1 MERIQKKT
9 PVRVAVIGGGA
20 SGCMAAITAAQAGA
34 DVHIFEKNEKPGKK
48 LYATGNGR
56 CNLTNLHMD
65 ASCYN
70 TQAKDGKGDLLIRSV
85 LARYSPADQIR
96 FFADLGVPVYD
107 RDGYVYPRTNQAQTV
122 VRALEKRIAAL
133 GIRVHTGCP
142 VRTIRRA
149 QGGSGPDA
157 PVFYVNCDR
166 PGDIAFDAVILC
178 TGGMAGPQYGTTG
191 DGYRLA
197 ASFSHRIRTPL
208 PALTALACRG
218 QFLKRAAGVRCRA
231 AVTLYC
237 AGKNRGRGERF
248 DHKRSDRDRLA
259 DSRSG
264 KNRIGDDCILKK
276 MLREE
281 GEVQM
286 TEYGISGIPVM
297 QLSGMAARLLE
308 SDRCVFVGMD
318 FLPEFSGDA
327 FRDEIQ
333 RRLGED
339 RSQMLGDLFL
349 GLVHKKI
356 LDLLL
361 AEKGL
366 QAEMKAR
373 NMDDARILQIL
384 QSMRDYTLEVT
395 QVRSFR
401 QAQVT
406 TGGILL
412 EDTDESFQ
420 SRLQPGLYFAGEILD
435 ADGRCGGYN
444 LQWAFASGYI
454 AGLAAAHQGR
464 V

>member
-1 MERIQKKT
+1 MDLKPKMR

-65 ASCYN
+65 DSCYHTRTADKN
-70 TQAKDGKGDLLIRSV
+70 GSSLIHS
-85 LARYSPADQIR
+85 AIERYSPADQIR

-142 VRTIRRA
+142 VRKIRRSQ
-149 QGGSGPDA
+149 QGTKADDA
-157 PVFYVNCDR
+157 VFYVDCNDR
-166 PGDIAFDAVILC
+166 EARAFDTVILC

-208 PALTALACRG
+208 PALTALECKG

-231 AVTLYC
+231 AVTLYT
-237 AGKNRGRGERF
+237 GN
-248 DHKRSDRDRLA
+248 D
-259 DSRSG
+259 
-264 KNRIGDDCILKK
+264 KK
-276 MLREE
+276 QIREGREE

-286 TEYGISGIPVM
+286 TDYGISGIPVM
-297 QLSGMAARLLE
+297 QISGMAARLLE
-308 SDRCVFVGMD
+308 SKQRVFVQID
-318 FLPEFSGDA
+318 FLPEFSDSV
-327 FRDEIQ
+327 FSDEIE
-333 RRLGED
+333 RRMRED

-373 NMDDARILQIL
+373 RIDDAGIRQIL
-384 QSMRDYTLEVT
+384 QSMREYTLEVI
-395 QVRSFR
+395 QVKSFK

-406 TGGILL
+406 SGGILL
-412 EDTDESFQ
+412 EDTDADFQ
-420 SRLQPGLYFAGEILD
+420 SRLQPGLFFAGEVLD
-435 ADGRCGGYN
+435 VDGRCGGYN
-444 LQWAFASGYI
+444 
-454 AGLAAAHQGR
+454 
-464 V
+464 

>member
-1 MERIQKKT
+1 MDLKSKMR

-20 SGCMAAITAAQAGA
+20 SGCMAAITTAQAGA

-65 ASCYN
+65 DSCYHTRTADKN
-70 TQAKDGKGDLLIRSV
+70 GSSLIHS
-85 LARYSPADQIR
+85 AIERYSPSDQIR

-133 GIRVHTGCP
+133 GIRVHTDCT
-142 VRTIRRA
+142 VRKIRRSQQETNA
-149 QGGSGPDA
+149 DDA
-157 PVFYVNCDR
+157 VFYVDCNDR
-166 PGDIAFDAVILC
+166 EARAFDAVILC

-191 DGYRLA
+191 DGYQLA

-208 PALTALACRG
+208 PALTALECKG

-231 AVTLYC
+231 AVTLYT
-237 AGKNRGRGERF
+237 GN
-248 DHKRSDRDRLA
+248 D
-259 DSRSG
+259 
-264 KNRIGDDCILKK
+264 KK
-276 MLREE
+276 QIREGREE

-286 TEYGISGIPVM
+286 TDYGISGIPVM
-297 QLSGMAARLLE
+297 QISGIAASFLE
-308 SDRCVFVGMD
+308 SKQRVFVQID
-318 FLPEFSGDA
+318 FLPEFSDSA
-327 FRDEIQ
+327 FSDEIE
-333 RRLGED
+333 RRMRED

-373 NMDDARILQIL
+373 RIDDAGIRQIL
-384 QSMRDYTLEVT
+384 QSMREYTLEVI
-395 QVRSFR
+395 QVKSFK

-406 TGGILL
+406 SGGILL
-412 EDTDESFQ
+412 EDTDADFQ
-420 SRLQPGLYFAGEILD
+420 SRLQPGLFFAGEVLD
-435 ADGRCGGYN
+435 VDGRCGGYN
-444 LQWAFASGYI
+444 LQWAFATGYI
-454 AGLAAAHQGR
+454 AGLAAAHYRR

>member
-1 MERIQKKT
+1 MDLKPKMR

-65 ASCYN
+65 DSCYHTRTADKN
-70 TQAKDGKGDLLIRSV
+70 GSSLIHS
-85 LARYSPADQIR
+85 AIERYSPADQIR

-142 VRTIRRA
+142 VRKIRRSQ
-149 QGGSGPDA
+149 QGTKADDA
-157 PVFYVNCDR
+157 VFYVDCNDR
-166 PGDIAFDAVILC
+166 EARAFDTVILF

-197 ASFSHRIRTPL
+197 ASFSHKISTPL
-208 PALTALACRG
+208 PALTALECRG

-231 AVTLYC
+231 AVTLYT
-237 AGKNRGRGERF
+237 GN
-248 DHKRSDRDRLA
+248 D
-259 DSRSG
+259 
-264 KNRIGDDCILKK
+264 KK
-276 MLREE
+276 QIREGREE

-286 TEYGISGIPVM
+286 TDYGISGIPVM
-297 QLSGMAARLLE
+297 QISGMAARLLE
-308 SDRCVFVGMD
+308 SKQRVFVQID
-318 FLPEFSGDA
+318 FLPEFSDSA
-327 FRDEIQ
+327 FSDEIE
-333 RRLGED
+333 RRMRED

-373 NMDDARILQIL
+373 RIDDAGIRQIL
-384 QSMRDYTLEVT
+384 QSMREYTLEVI
-395 QVRSFR
+395 QVKSFK

-406 TGGILL
+406 SGGILL
-412 EDTDESFQ
+412 EDTDADFQ
-420 SRLQPGLYFAGEILD
+420 SRLQPGLFFAGEVLD
-435 ADGRCGGYN
+435 VDGRCGGYN
-444 LQWAFASGYI
+444 LQWAFATGYI
-454 AGLAAAHQGR
+454 AGLAAAHYCR

>member
-1 MERIQKKT
+1 MDLKPEMR

-65 ASCYN
+65 DSCYHTRTADKN
-70 TQAKDGKGDLLIRSV
+70 GSSLIHS
-85 LARYSPADQIR
+85 AIERYSPADQIR

-142 VRTIRRA
+142 VRKIRRSQ
-149 QGGSGPDA
+149 QGTKADDA
-157 PVFYVNCDR
+157 VFYVDCNDR
-166 PGDIAFDAVILC
+166 EARAFDTVILC

-191 DGYRLA
+191 DGYRLV

-208 PALTALACRG
+208 PALTALECKG

-231 AVTLYC
+231 AVTLYT
-237 AGKNRGRGERF
+237 GN
-248 DHKRSDRDRLA
+248 D
-259 DSRSG
+259 
-264 KNRIGDDCILKK
+264 KK
-276 MLREE
+276 QIREGREE

-286 TEYGISGIPVM
+286 TDYGISGIPVM
-297 QLSGMAARLLE
+297 QISGMAARLLE
-308 SDRCVFVGMD
+308 SKQRVFVQID
-318 FLPEFSGDA
+318 FLPEFSDSA
-327 FRDEIQ
+327 FSDEIE
-333 RRLGED
+333 RRMRED

-373 NMDDARILQIL
+373 RIDDAGIRQIL
-384 QSMRDYTLEVT
+384 QSMREYTLEVI
-395 QVRSFR
+395 QVKSFK

-406 TGGILL
+406 SGGILL
-412 EDTDESFQ
+412 EDTDADFQ
-420 SRLQPGLYFAGEILD
+420 SRLQPGLFFAGEVLD
-435 ADGRCGGYN
+435 VDGRCGGYN
-444 LQWAFASGYI
+444 LQWAFATGYI
-454 AGLAAAHQGR
+454 AGLAAAHYCR

>member
-1 MERIQKKT
+1 MDLKPKMR

-65 ASCYN
+65 DSCYHTRTADKN
-70 TQAKDGKGDLLIRSV
+70 GSSLIHS
-85 LARYSPADQIR
+85 AIERYSPADQIR

-133 GIRVHTGCP
+133 GIRVHTDCP
-142 VRTIRRA
+142 VRKIRRSQ
-149 QGGSGPDA
+149 QGTKADDA
-157 PVFYVNCDR
+157 VFYVDCNDR
-166 PGDIAFDAVILC
+166 EARAFDTVILC

-197 ASFSHRIRTPL
+197 ASFSHKISTPL
-208 PALTALACRG
+208 PALTALECKG

-231 AVTLYC
+231 AVTLYT
-237 AGKNRGRGERF
+237 GN
-248 DHKRSDRDRLA
+248 D
-259 DSRSG
+259 
-264 KNRIGDDCILKK
+264 KK
-276 MLREE
+276 QIREGREE

-286 TEYGISGIPVM
+286 TDYGISGIPVM
-297 QLSGMAARLLE
+297 QISGMAARLLE
-308 SDRCVFVGMD
+308 SKQRVFVQID
-318 FLPEFSGDA
+318 FLPEFSDSA
-327 FRDEIQ
+327 FSDEIE
-333 RRLGED
+333 RRMRED

-373 NMDDARILQIL
+373 RIDDAGIRQIL
-384 QSMRDYTLEVT
+384 QSMREYTLEVI
-395 QVRSFR
+395 QVKSFK

-406 TGGILL
+406 SGGILL
-412 EDTDESFQ
+412 EDTDADFQ
-420 SRLQPGLYFAGEILD
+420 SRLQPGLFFAGEVLD
-435 ADGRCGGYN
+435 VDGRCGGYN
-444 LQWAFASGYI
+444 LQWAFATGYI
-454 AGLAAAHQGR
+454 AGLAAAHYCR

>member
-1 MERIQKKT
+1 MDLKPEMR

-65 ASCYN
+65 DSCYHTLTADKN
-70 TQAKDGKGDLLIRSV
+70 GSSLIHS
-85 LARYSPADQIR
+85 AIERYSPADQIR

-133 GIRVHTGCP
+133 GIRVHTDCP
-142 VRTIRRA
+142 VRKIRRSQ
-149 QGGSGPDA
+149 QGTKADDA
-157 PVFYVNCDR
+157 VFYVDCNDR
-166 PGDIAFDAVILC
+166 EARAFDTVILC

-197 ASFSHRIRTPL
+197 ASFSHKISTPL
-208 PALTALACRG
+208 PALTALECKG

-231 AVTLYC
+231 AVTLYT
-237 AGKNRGRGERF
+237 GN
-248 DHKRSDRDRLA
+248 D
-259 DSRSG
+259 
-264 KNRIGDDCILKK
+264 KK
-276 MLREE
+276 QIREGREE

-286 TEYGISGIPVM
+286 TDYGISGIPVM
-297 QLSGMAARLLE
+297 QISGMAARLLE
-308 SDRCVFVGMD
+308 SKQRVFVQID
-318 FLPEFSGDA
+318 FLPEFSDSA
-327 FRDEIQ
+327 FSDEIE
-333 RRLGED
+333 RRMRED

-373 NMDDARILQIL
+373 RIDDAGIRQIL
-384 QSMRDYTLEVT
+384 QSMREYTLEVI
-395 QVRSFR
+395 QVKSFK

-406 TGGILL
+406 SGGILL
-412 EDTDESFQ
+412 EDTDADFQ
-420 SRLQPGLYFAGEILD
+420 SRLQPGLFFAGEVLD
-435 ADGRCGGYN
+435 VDGRCGGYN
-444 LQWAFASGYI
+444 LQWAFATGYI
-454 AGLAAAHQGR
+454 AGLAAAHYCR

>member
-1 MERIQKKT
+1 MDLKPEMR

-65 ASCYN
+65 DSCYHTRTADKN
-70 TQAKDGKGDLLIRSV
+70 GSSLIHS
-85 LARYSPADQIR
+85 AIERYSPADQIR

-122 VRALEKRIAAL
+122 VRALEKRIKAL

-142 VRTIRRA
+142 VRKIRRLQ
-149 QGGSGPDA
+149 QGRNSDTA
-157 PVFYVNCDR
+157 VFYVDCNDR
-166 PGDIAFDAVILC
+166 EARAFDTVILC

-197 ASFSHRIRTPL
+197 ASFSHKISTPL
-208 PALTALACRG
+208 PALTALECKG

-231 AVTLYC
+231 AVTLYT
-237 AGKNRGRGERF
+237 GN
-248 DHKRSDRDRLA
+248 D
-259 DSRSG
+259 
-264 KNRIGDDCILKK
+264 KK
-276 MLREE
+276 QIREGREE

-286 TEYGISGIPVM
+286 TDYGISGIPVM
-297 QLSGMAARLLE
+297 QISGMAARLLE
-308 SDRCVFVGMD
+308 SKQRVFVQID
-318 FLPEFSGDA
+318 FLPEFSDSA
-327 FRDEIQ
+327 FSDEIE
-333 RRLGED
+333 RRMRED

-373 NMDDARILQIL
+373 RIDDAGIRQIL
-384 QSMRDYTLEVT
+384 QSMREYTLEVI
-395 QVRSFR
+395 QVKSFK

-406 TGGILL
+406 SGGILL
-412 EDTDESFQ
+412 EDTDADFQ
-420 SRLQPGLYFAGEILD
+420 SRLQPGLFFAGEVLD
-435 ADGRCGGYN
+435 VDGRCGGYN
-444 LQWAFASGYI
+444 LQWAFATGYI
-454 AGLAAAHQGR
+454 AGLAAAHYCR

>member
-1 MERIQKKT
+1 MDLKPKMR

-65 ASCYN
+65 DSCYHTRTADKN
-70 TQAKDGKGDLLIRSV
+70 GSSLIHS
-85 LARYSPADQIR
+85 AIERYSPADQIR

-142 VRTIRRA
+142 VRKIRRSQ
-149 QGGSGPDA
+149 QGTKADDA
-157 PVFYVNCDR
+157 VFYVDCNDR
-166 PGDIAFDAVILC
+166 EARAFNTVILC

-197 ASFSHRIRTPL
+197 ASFSHKISTPL
-208 PALTALACRG
+208 PALTALECKG

-231 AVTLYC
+231 AVTLYT
-237 AGKNRGRGERF
+237 GN
-248 DHKRSDRDRLA
+248 D
-259 DSRSG
+259 
-264 KNRIGDDCILKK
+264 KK
-276 MLREE
+276 QIREGREE

-286 TEYGISGIPVM
+286 TDYGISGIPVM
-297 QLSGMAARLLE
+297 QISGMAARLLE
-308 SDRCVFVGMD
+308 SKQRVFVQID
-318 FLPEFSGDA
+318 FLPEFSDSA
-327 FRDEIQ
+327 FSDEIE
-333 RRLGED
+333 RRMRED

-373 NMDDARILQIL
+373 RIDDAGIRQIL
-384 QSMRDYTLEVT
+384 QSMREYTLEVI
-395 QVRSFR
+395 QVKSFK

-406 TGGILL
+406 SGGILL
-412 EDTDESFQ
+412 EDTDADFQ
-420 SRLQPGLYFAGEILD
+420 SRLQPGLFFAGEVLD
-435 ADGRCGGYN
+435 VDGRCGGYN
-444 LQWAFASGYI
+444 LQWAFATGYI
-454 AGLAAAHQGR
+454 AGLAAAHYCR

>member
-1 MERIQKKT
+1 MDFKPKMR

-65 ASCYN
+65 DSCYHTRTADKN
-70 TQAKDGKGDLLIRSV
+70 GSSLIHS
-85 LARYSPADQIR
+85 AIERYSPADQIR

-142 VRTIRRA
+142 VRKIRRSQ
-149 QGGSGPDA
+149 QGTKADDA
-157 PVFYVNCDR
+157 VFYVDCNDR
-166 PGDIAFDAVILC
+166 EARAFDTVILC

-197 ASFSHRIRTPL
+197 ASFSHKISTPL
-208 PALTALACRG
+208 PALTALECRG

-231 AVTLYC
+231 AVTLYT
-237 AGKNRGRGERF
+237 GN
-248 DHKRSDRDRLA
+248 D
-259 DSRSG
+259 
-264 KNRIGDDCILKK
+264 KK
-276 MLREE
+276 QIREGREE

-286 TEYGISGIPVM
+286 TDYGISGIPVM
-297 QLSGMAARLLE
+297 QISGMAARLLE
-308 SDRCVFVGMD
+308 SKQRVFVQID
-318 FLPEFSGDA
+318 FLPEFSDSA
-327 FRDEIQ
+327 FSDEIE
-333 RRLGED
+333 RRMRED

-373 NMDDARILQIL
+373 RIDDAGIRQIL
-384 QSMRDYTLEVT
+384 QSMREYTLEVI
-395 QVRSFR
+395 QVKSFK

-406 TGGILL
+406 SGGIPL
-412 EDTDESFQ
+412 EETDADFQ
-420 SRLQPGLYFAGEILD
+420 SRLQPGLFFAGEVLD
-435 ADGRCGGYN
+435 VDGRCGGYN
-444 LQWAFASGYI
+444 LQWAFATGYI
-454 AGLAAAHQGR
+454 AGLAAAHYCR

>member
-1 MERIQKKT
+1 MDLKPEMR

-65 ASCYN
+65 DSCYHTRTADKN
-70 TQAKDGKGDLLIRSV
+70 GSSLIHS
-85 LARYSPADQIR
+85 AIERYSPADQIR

-142 VRTIRRA
+142 VRKIRRSQ
-149 QGGSGPDA
+149 QGTKADDA
-157 PVFYVNCDR
+157 VFYVDCNDR
-166 PGDIAFDAVILC
+166 EARAFDTVILC

-208 PALTALACRG
+208 PALTALECRG

-231 AVTLYC
+231 AVTLYT
-237 AGKNRGRGERF
+237 GN
-248 DHKRSDRDRLA
+248 D
-259 DSRSG
+259 
-264 KNRIGDDCILKK
+264 KK
-276 MLREE
+276 QIREGREE

-286 TEYGISGIPVM
+286 TDYGISGIPVM
-297 QLSGMAARLLE
+297 QISGMAARLLE
-308 SDRCVFVGMD
+308 SKQRVFVQID
-318 FLPEFSGDA
+318 FLPEFSDSA
-327 FRDEIQ
+327 FSDEIE
-333 RRLGED
+333 RRMRED

-373 NMDDARILQIL
+373 RIDDAGIRQIL
-384 QSMRDYTLEVT
+384 QSMREYTLEVI
-395 QVRSFR
+395 QVKSFK

-406 TGGILL
+406 SGGILL
-412 EDTDESFQ
+412 EDTDADFQ
-420 SRLQPGLYFAGEILD
+420 SRLQPGLFFAGEVLD
-435 ADGRCGGYN
+435 VDGRCGGYN
-444 LQWAFASGYI
+444 LQWAFATGYI
-454 AGLAAAHQGR
+454 AGLAAAHYCR

>member
-1 MERIQKKT
+1 MDLKPEMR

-65 ASCYN
+65 DSCYHTRTADKN
-70 TQAKDGKGDLLIRSV
+70 GSSLIHS
-85 LARYSPADQIR
+85 AIERYSPADQIR

-133 GIRVHTGCP
+133 GIRVHTDCP
-142 VRTIRRA
+142 VRKIRRSQ
-149 QGGSGPDA
+149 QGTKADDA
-157 PVFYVNCDR
+157 VFYVDCNDR
-166 PGDIAFDAVILC
+166 EARAFDTVILC

-197 ASFSHRIRTPL
+197 ASFSHKISTPL
-208 PALTALACRG
+208 PALTALECRG

-231 AVTLYC
+231 AVTLYT
-237 AGKNRGRGERF
+237 GN
-248 DHKRSDRDRLA
+248 D
-259 DSRSG
+259 
-264 KNRIGDDCILKK
+264 KK
-276 MLREE
+276 QIREGREE

-286 TEYGISGIPVM
+286 TDYGISGIPVM
-297 QLSGMAARLLE
+297 QISGMAARLLE
-308 SDRCVFVGMD
+308 SKQRVFVQID
-318 FLPEFSGDA
+318 FLPEFSDSA
-327 FRDEIQ
+327 FNDEIE
-333 RRLGED
+333 RRMRED

-373 NMDDARILQIL
+373 RIDDAGIRQIL
-384 QSMRDYTLEVT
+384 QSMREYTLEVI
-395 QVRSFR
+395 QVKSFK

-406 TGGILL
+406 SGGILL
-412 EDTDESFQ
+412 EDTDADFQ
-420 SRLQPGLYFAGEILD
+420 SRLQPGLFFAGEVLD
-435 ADGRCGGYN
+435 VDGRCGGYN
-444 LQWAFASGYI
+444 LQWAFATGYI
-454 AGLAAAHQGR
+454 AGLAAAHYCR

>member
-1 MERIQKKT
+1 MDLKPKMR

-65 ASCYN
+65 DSCYHTRTADKN
-70 TQAKDGKGDLLIRSV
+70 GSSLIHS
-85 LARYSPADQIR
+85 AIERYSPADQIR
-96 FFADLGVPVYD
+96 FFAVLGVPVYD

-133 GIRVHTGCP
+133 GIRVHTDCP
-142 VRTIRRA
+142 VRKIRRSQ
-149 QGGSGPDA
+149 QGTKADDA
-157 PVFYVNCDR
+157 VFYVDCNDR
-166 PGDIAFDAVILC
+166 EARAFDTVILC

-197 ASFSHRIRTPL
+197 ASFSHKISTPL
-208 PALTALACRG
+208 PALTALECKG

-231 AVTLYC
+231 AVTLYT
-237 AGKNRGRGERF
+237 GN
-248 DHKRSDRDRLA
+248 D
-259 DSRSG
+259 
-264 KNRIGDDCILKK
+264 KK
-276 MLREE
+276 QIREGREE

-286 TEYGISGIPVM
+286 TDYGISGIPVM
-297 QLSGMAARLLE
+297 QISGMAARLLE
-308 SDRCVFVGMD
+308 SKQRVFVQID
-318 FLPEFSGDA
+318 FLPEFSDSA
-327 FRDEIQ
+327 FSDEIE
-333 RRLGED
+333 RRMRED

-373 NMDDARILQIL
+373 RIDDAGIRQIL
-384 QSMRDYTLEVT
+384 QSMREYTLEVI
-395 QVRSFR
+395 QVKSFK

-406 TGGILL
+406 SGGILL
-412 EDTDESFQ
+412 EDTDADFQ
-420 SRLQPGLYFAGEILD
+420 SRLQPGLFFAGEVLD
-435 ADGRCGGYN
+435 VDGRCGGYN
-444 LQWAFASGYI
+444 LQWAFATGYI
-454 AGLAAAHQGR
+454 AGLAAAHYCR

>member
-1 MERIQKKT
+1 MDLKPKMR

-56 CNLTNLHMD
+56 CNLTNLYMD
-65 ASCYN
+65 DSCYHTRTADKN
-70 TQAKDGKGDLLIRSV
+70 GSSLIHS
-85 LARYSPADQIR
+85 AIERYSPADQIR

-122 VRALEKRIAAL
+122 VRALEKRIAAQ

-142 VRTIRRA
+142 VRKIRRSQ
-149 QGGSGPDA
+149 QGTKADDA
-157 PVFYVNCDR
+157 VFYVDCNDR
-166 PGDIAFDAVILC
+166 EARAFDTVILC
-178 TGGMAGPQYGTTG
+178 TGGMASPQYGTTG

-197 ASFSHRIRTPL
+197 ASFSHKISTPL
-208 PALTALACRG
+208 PALTALECKG

-231 AVTLYC
+231 AVTLYT
-237 AGKNRGRGERF
+237 GN
-248 DHKRSDRDRLA
+248 D
-259 DSRSG
+259 
-264 KNRIGDDCILKK
+264 KK
-276 MLREE
+276 QIREGREE

-286 TEYGISGIPVM
+286 TDYGISGIPVM
-297 QLSGMAARLLE
+297 QISGMAARLLE
-308 SDRCVFVGMD
+308 SKQRVFVQID
-318 FLPEFSGDA
+318 FLPEFSDSA
-327 FRDEIQ
+327 FSDEIE
-333 RRLGED
+333 RRMRED

-373 NMDDARILQIL
+373 RIDDAGIRQIL
-384 QSMRDYTLEVT
+384 QSMREYTLEVI
-395 QVRSFR
+395 QVKSFK

-406 TGGILL
+406 SGGILL
-412 EDTDESFQ
+412 EDTDADFQ
-420 SRLQPGLYFAGEILD
+420 SRLQPGLFFAGEVLD
-435 ADGRCGGYN
+435 VDGRCGGYN
-444 LQWAFASGYI
+444 LQWAFATGYI
-454 AGLAAAHQGR
+454 AGLAAAHYCR

>member
-1 MERIQKKT
+1 MDLKPEMR

-65 ASCYN
+65 DSCYHTRTADKN
-70 TQAKDGKGDLLIRSV
+70 GSSLIHS
-85 LARYSPADQIR
+85 AIERYSPADQIR

-142 VRTIRRA
+142 VRKIRRSQ
-149 QGGSGPDA
+149 QGTKADDA
-157 PVFYVNCDR
+157 VFYVDCNDR
-166 PGDIAFDAVILC
+166 EARAFDTVILC

-208 PALTALACRG
+208 PALTALECKG

-231 AVTLYC
+231 AVTLYT
-237 AGKNRGRGERF
+237 GN
-248 DHKRSDRDRLA
+248 D
-259 DSRSG
+259 
-264 KNRIGDDCILKK
+264 KK
-276 MLREE
+276 QIREGREE

-286 TEYGISGIPVM
+286 TDYGISGIPVM
-297 QLSGMAARLLE
+297 QISGMAARLLE
-308 SDRCVFVGMD
+308 SKQRVFVQID
-318 FLPEFSGDA
+318 FLPEFSDSA
-327 FRDEIQ
+327 FSDEIE
-333 RRLGED
+333 RRMRED

-373 NMDDARILQIL
+373 RIDDAGIRQIL
-384 QSMRDYTLEVT
+384 QSMREYTLEVI
-395 QVRSFR
+395 QVKSFK

-406 TGGILL
+406 SGGIPL
-412 EDTDESFQ
+412 EETDADFQ
-420 SRLQPGLYFAGEILD
+420 SRLQPGLFFAGEVLD
-435 ADGRCGGYN
+435 VDGRCGGYN
-444 LQWAFASGYI
+444 LQWAFATGYI
-454 AGLAAAHQGR
+454 AGLAAAHYCR

>member
-1 MERIQKKT
+1 MDLKSKMR

-65 ASCYN
+65 DSCYHTRTADKN
-70 TQAKDGKGDLLIRSV
+70 GSSLIHS
-85 LARYSPADQIR
+85 AIERYSPADQIR

-142 VRTIRRA
+142 VRKIRRSQ
-149 QGGSGPDA
+149 QGTKADDA
-157 PVFYVNCDR
+157 VFYVDCNDR
-166 PGDIAFDAVILC
+166 EARAFDTVILC

-197 ASFSHRIRTPL
+197 ASFSHKISTPL
-208 PALTALACRG
+208 PALTALECKG

-231 AVTLYC
+231 AVTLYT
-237 AGKNRGRGERF
+237 GN
-248 DHKRSDRDRLA
+248 D
-259 DSRSG
+259 
-264 KNRIGDDCILKK
+264 KK
-276 MLREE
+276 QIREGREE

-286 TEYGISGIPVM
+286 TDYGISGIPVM
-297 QLSGMAARLLE
+297 QISGTAARLLE
-308 SDRCVFVGMD
+308 SKQRVFVQID
-318 FLPEFSGDA
+318 FLPEFTDSA
-327 FRDEIQ
+327 FSDEIE
-333 RRLGED
+333 RRMRED

-373 NMDDARILQIL
+373 RIDDAGIRQIL
-384 QSMRDYTLEVT
+384 QSMREYTLEVI
-395 QVRSFR
+395 QVKSFK

-406 TGGILL
+406 SGGILL
-412 EDTDESFQ
+412 EDTDADFQ
-420 SRLQPGLYFAGEILD
+420 SRLQPGLFFAGEVLD
-435 ADGRCGGYN
+435 VDGRCGGYN
-444 LQWAFASGYI
+444 LQWAFATGYI
-454 AGLAAAHQGR
+454 AGLAAAHYCR

>member
-1 MERIQKKT
+1 MDLKPKMR

-65 ASCYN
+65 DSCYHTRTADKN
-70 TQAKDGKGDLLIRSV
+70 GSSLIHS
-85 LARYSPADQIR
+85 AIERYSPADQIR

-142 VRTIRRA
+142 VRKIRRSQ
-149 QGGSGPDA
+149 QGTKADDA
-157 PVFYVNCDR
+157 VFYVDCNDR
-166 PGDIAFDAVILC
+166 EARAFDTVILC

-208 PALTALACRG
+208 PALTALECKG

-231 AVTLYC
+231 AVTLYT
-237 AGKNRGRGERF
+237 GN
-248 DHKRSDRDRLA
+248 D
-259 DSRSG
+259 
-264 KNRIGDDCILKK
+264 KK
-276 MLREE
+276 QIREGREE

-286 TEYGISGIPVM
+286 TDYGISGIPVM
-297 QLSGMAARLLE
+297 QISGMAARLLE
-308 SDRCVFVGMD
+308 SKQRVFVQID
-318 FLPEFSGDA
+318 FLPEFSDSA
-327 FRDEIQ
+327 FSDEIE
-333 RRLGED
+333 RRMRED

-373 NMDDARILQIL
+373 RIDDAGIRQIL
-384 QSMRDYTLEVT
+384 QSMREYTLEVI
-395 QVRSFR
+395 QVKSFK

-406 TGGILL
+406 SGGILL
-412 EDTDESFQ
+412 EDTDADFQ
-420 SRLQPGLYFAGEILD
+420 SRLQPGLFFAGEVLD
-435 ADGRCGGYN
+435 VDGRCGGYN
-444 LQWAFASGYI
+444 LQWAFATGYI
-454 AGLAAAHQGR
+454 AGLAAAHYCR

>member
-1 MERIQKKT
+1 MDLKPKMR

-65 ASCYN
+65 DSCYHTRTADKN
-70 TQAKDGKGDLLIRSV
+70 GSSLIHS
-85 LARYSPADQIR
+85 AIERYSPADQIR

-142 VRTIRRA
+142 VRKIRRSQ
-149 QGGSGPDA
+149 QGTKADDA
-157 PVFYVNCDR
+157 VFYVDCNDR
-166 PGDIAFDAVILC
+166 EARAFDTVILC

-197 ASFSHRIRTPL
+197 ASFSHKISTPL
-208 PALTALACRG
+208 PALTALECKG

-231 AVTLYC
+231 AVTLYT
-237 AGKNRGRGERF
+237 GN
-248 DHKRSDRDRLA
+248 D
-259 DSRSG
+259 
-264 KNRIGDDCILKK
+264 KK
-276 MLREE
+276 QIREGREE

-286 TEYGISGIPVM
+286 TDYGISGIPVM
-297 QLSGMAARLLE
+297 QISGMAARLLE
-308 SDRCVFVGMD
+308 SKQRVFVQID
-318 FLPEFSGDA
+318 FLPEFSDSA
-327 FRDEIQ
+327 FSDEIE
-333 RRLGED
+333 RRMRED

-373 NMDDARILQIL
+373 RIDDAGIRQIL
-384 QSMRDYTLEVT
+384 QSMREYTLEVI
-395 QVRSFR
+395 QVKSFK

-406 TGGILL
+406 SGGIPL
-412 EDTDESFQ
+412 EETDADFQ
-420 SRLQPGLYFAGEILD
+420 SRLQLGLFFAGEVLD
-435 ADGRCGGYN
+435 VDGRCGGYN
-444 LQWAFASGYI
+444 LQWAFATGYI
-454 AGLAAAHQGR
+454 AGLAAAHYCR

>member
-1 MERIQKKT
+1 MDLKPEMR

-65 ASCYN
+65 DSCYHTRTADKN
-70 TQAKDGKGDLLIRSV
+70 GSSLIHS
-85 LARYSPADQIR
+85 AIERYSPADQIR

-142 VRTIRRA
+142 VRKIRRSQ
-149 QGGSGPDA
+149 QGTKADDA
-157 PVFYVNCDR
+157 VFYVDCNDR
-166 PGDIAFDAVILC
+166 EARAFDTVILC

-208 PALTALACRG
+208 PALTALECKG

-231 AVTLYC
+231 AVTLYT
-237 AGKNRGRGERF
+237 GN
-248 DHKRSDRDRLA
+248 D
-259 DSRSG
+259 
-264 KNRIGDDCILKK
+264 KK
-276 MLREE
+276 QIREGREE

-286 TEYGISGIPVM
+286 TDYGISGIPVM
-297 QLSGMAARLLE
+297 QISGMAARLLE
-308 SDRCVFVGMD
+308 SKQRVFVQID
-318 FLPEFSGDA
+318 FLPEFSDSA
-327 FRDEIQ
+327 FSDEIE
-333 RRLGED
+333 RRMRED

-373 NMDDARILQIL
+373 RIDDAGIRQIL
-384 QSMRDYTLEVT
+384 QSMREYTLEVI
-395 QVRSFR
+395 QVKSFK

-406 TGGILL
+406 SGGILL
-412 EDTDESFQ
+412 EDTDADFQ
-420 SRLQPGLYFAGEILD
+420 SRLQPGLFFAGEVLD
-435 ADGRCGGYN
+435 VDGRCGGYN
-444 LQWAFASGYI
+444 LQWAFATGYI
-454 AGLAAAHQGR
+454 AGLAAAHYCR

>member
-1 MERIQKKT
+1 MDLKPKMR

-65 ASCYN
+65 DSCYHTRTADKN
-70 TQAKDGKGDLLIRSV
+70 GSSLIHS
-85 LARYSPADQIR
+85 AIERYSPADQIR

-142 VRTIRRA
+142 VRNIRRSQ
-149 QGGSGPDA
+149 QGTKADDA
-157 PVFYVNCDR
+157 AFYVDCNDR
-166 PGDIAFDAVILC
+166 EARAFDPVILC

-191 DGYRLA
+191 DSYRLA
-197 ASFSHRIRTPL
+197 ASFSHKISTPL
-208 PALTALACRG
+208 PALTALECKG

-231 AVTLYC
+231 AVTLYT
-237 AGKNRGRGERF
+237 GN
-248 DHKRSDRDRLA
+248 D
-259 DSRSG
+259 
-264 KNRIGDDCILKK
+264 KK
-276 MLREE
+276 QIREGREE

-286 TEYGISGIPVM
+286 TDYGISGIPVM
-297 QLSGMAARLLE
+297 QISGMAARLLE
-308 SDRCVFVGMD
+308 SKQRVFVQID
-318 FLPEFSGDA
+318 FLPEFSDSA
-327 FRDEIQ
+327 FSDEIE
-333 RRLGED
+333 RRMRED

-373 NMDDARILQIL
+373 RIDDAGIRQIL
-384 QSMRDYTLEVT
+384 QSMREYTLEVI
-395 QVRSFR
+395 QVKSFK

-406 TGGILL
+406 SGGILL
-412 EDTDESFQ
+412 EDTDADFQ
-420 SRLQPGLYFAGEILD
+420 SRLQPGLFFAGEVLD
-435 ADGRCGGYN
+435 VDGRCGGYN
-444 LQWAFASGYI
+444 LQWAFATGYI
-454 AGLAAAHQGR
+454 AGLAAAHYCR

>member
-1 MERIQKKT
+1 MDLKPEMR

-65 ASCYN
+65 DSCYHTRTADKN
-70 TQAKDGKGDLLIRSV
+70 GSSLIHS
-85 LARYSPADQIR
+85 AIERYSPADQIR

-142 VRTIRRA
+142 VRKIRRSQ
-149 QGGSGPDA
+149 QGTKADDA
-157 PVFYVNCDR
+157 VFYVDCNDR
-166 PGDIAFDAVILC
+166 EARAFGTVILC

-197 ASFSHRIRTPL
+197 ASFSHKISTPL
-208 PALTALACRG
+208 PALTALECRG

-231 AVTLYC
+231 AVTLYT
-237 AGKNRGRGERF
+237 GN
-248 DHKRSDRDRLA
+248 D
-259 DSRSG
+259 
-264 KNRIGDDCILKK
+264 KK
-276 MLREE
+276 QIREGREE

-286 TEYGISGIPVM
+286 TDYGISGIPVM
-297 QLSGMAARLLE
+297 QISGMAARLLE
-308 SDRCVFVGMD
+308 SKQRVFVQID
-318 FLPEFSGDA
+318 FLPEFSDSA
-327 FRDEIQ
+327 FSDLIE
-333 RRLGED
+333 RRMRED

-373 NMDDARILQIL
+373 RIDDAGIRQIL
-384 QSMRDYTLEVT
+384 QSMREYTLEVI
-395 QVRSFR
+395 QVKSFK

-406 TGGILL
+406 SGGILL
-412 EDTDESFQ
+412 EDTDADFQ
-420 SRLQPGLYFAGEILD
+420 SRLQPGLFFAGEVLD
-435 ADGRCGGYN
+435 VDGRCGGYN
-444 LQWAFASGYI
+444 LQWAFATGYI
-454 AGLAAAHQGR
+454 AGLAAAHYCR

>member
-1 MERIQKKT
+1 MDLKPKMR

-65 ASCYN
+65 DSCYHTRTADKN
-70 TQAKDGKGDLLIRSV
+70 GSSLIHS
-85 LARYSPADQIR
+85 AIERYSPADQIR

-142 VRTIRRA
+142 VRKIRRSQ
-149 QGGSGPDA
+149 QGTKADDA
-157 PVFYVNCDR
+157 VFYVDCNDR
-166 PGDIAFDAVILC
+166 EARAFDTVILC

-208 PALTALACRG
+208 PALTALECKG

-231 AVTLYC
+231 AVTLYT
-237 AGKNRGRGERF
+237 GN
-248 DHKRSDRDRLA
+248 D
-259 DSRSG
+259 
-264 KNRIGDDCILKK
+264 KK
-276 MLREE
+276 QIREGREE

-286 TEYGISGIPVM
+286 TDYGISGIPVM
-297 QLSGMAARLLE
+297 QISGMAARLLE
-308 SDRCVFVGMD
+308 SKQRVFVQID
-318 FLPEFSGDA
+318 FLPEFSDSA
-327 FRDEIQ
+327 FSDEIE
-333 RRLGED
+333 RRMRED

-373 NMDDARILQIL
+373 RIDDAGIRQIL
-384 QSMRDYTLEVT
+384 QSMREYTLEVI
-395 QVRSFR
+395 QVKSFK

-406 TGGILL
+406 SGGIPL
-412 EDTDESFQ
+412 EETDADFQ
-420 SRLQPGLYFAGEILD
+420 SRLQLGLFFAGEVLD
-435 ADGRCGGYN
+435 VDGRCGGYN
-444 LQWAFASGYI
+444 LQWAFATGYI
-454 AGLAAAHQGR
+454 AGLAAAHYCR

>member
-1 MERIQKKT
+1 MDLKPKMR

-65 ASCYN
+65 DSCYHTRTADKN
-70 TQAKDGKGDLLIRSV
+70 GSSLIHS
-85 LARYSPADQIR
+85 AIERYSPADQIR

-142 VRTIRRA
+142 VRKIRRSQ
-149 QGGSGPDA
+149 QGTKADDA
-157 PVFYVNCDR
+157 VFYVDCNDR
-166 PGDIAFDAVILC
+166 EARAFDTVILC

-197 ASFSHRIRTPL
+197 ASFSHKISTPL
-208 PALTALACRG
+208 PALTALECKG

-231 AVTLYC
+231 AVTLYT
-237 AGKNRGRGERF
+237 GN
-248 DHKRSDRDRLA
+248 D
-259 DSRSG
+259 
-264 KNRIGDDCILKK
+264 KK
-276 MLREE
+276 QIREGREE

-286 TEYGISGIPVM
+286 TDYGISGIPVM
-297 QLSGMAARLLE
+297 QISGMAARLLE
-308 SDRCVFVGMD
+308 SKQRVFVQID
-318 FLPEFSGDA
+318 FLPEFSDSA
-327 FRDEIQ
+327 FSDEIE
-333 RRLGED
+333 RRMRED

-373 NMDDARILQIL
+373 RIDDAGIRQIL
-384 QSMRDYTLEVT
+384 QSMREYTLEVI
-395 QVRSFR
+395 QVKSFK

-406 TGGILL
+406 SGGILL
-412 EDTDESFQ
+412 EDTDADFQ
-420 SRLQPGLYFAGEILD
+420 SRLQPGLFFAGEVLD
-435 ADGRCGGYN
+435 VDGRCGGYN
-444 LQWAFASGYI
+444 LQWAFATGYI
-454 AGLAAAHQGR
+454 AGLAAAHYCR

>member
-1 MERIQKKT
+1 MDLKPKMR

-65 ASCYN
+65 DSCYHTRTADKN
-70 TQAKDGKGDLLIRSV
+70 GSSLIHS
-85 LARYSPADQIR
+85 AIERYSPADQIR

-142 VRTIRRA
+142 VRKIRRSQ
-149 QGGSGPDA
+149 QGTKADDA
-157 PVFYVNCDR
+157 VFYVDCNDR
-166 PGDIAFDAVILC
+166 EARAFDTVILC

-197 ASFSHRIRTPL
+197 ASFSHKISTPL
-208 PALTALACRG
+208 PALTALECKG

-231 AVTLYC
+231 AVTLYT
-237 AGKNRGRGERF
+237 GN
-248 DHKRSDRDRLA
+248 D
-259 DSRSG
+259 
-264 KNRIGDDCILKK
+264 KK
-276 MLREE
+276 QIREGREE

-286 TEYGISGIPVM
+286 TDYGISGIPVM
-297 QLSGMAARLLE
+297 QISGMAARLLE
-308 SDRCVFVGMD
+308 SKQRVFVQID
-318 FLPEFSGDA
+318 FLPEFSDSA
-327 FRDEIQ
+327 FNDEIE
-333 RRLGED
+333 RRMRED

-373 NMDDARILQIL
+373 RIDDAGIRQIL
-384 QSMRDYTLEVT
+384 QSMREYTLEVI
-395 QVRSFR
+395 QVKSFK

-406 TGGILL
+406 SGGILL
-412 EDTDESFQ
+412 EDTDADFQ
-420 SRLQPGLYFAGEILD
+420 SRLQPGLFFAGEVLD
-435 ADGRCGGYN
+435 VDGRCGGYN
-444 LQWAFASGYI
+444 LQWAFATGYI
-454 AGLAAAHQGR
+454 AGLAAAHYCR

>member
-1 MERIQKKT
+1 MDLKPKMR

-65 ASCYN
+65 DSCYHTRTADKN
-70 TQAKDGKGDLLIRSV
+70 GSSLIHS
-85 LARYSPADQIR
+85 AIERYSPADQIR

-142 VRTIRRA
+142 VRKIRRSQ
-149 QGGSGPDA
+149 QGTKADDA
-157 PVFYVNCDR
+157 VFYVDCNDR
-166 PGDIAFDAVILC
+166 EARAFDTVILC

-197 ASFSHRIRTPL
+197 ASFSHKISTPL
-208 PALTALACRG
+208 PALTALECRG

-231 AVTLYC
+231 AVTLYT
-237 AGKNRGRGERF
+237 GN
-248 DHKRSDRDRLA
+248 D
-259 DSRSG
+259 
-264 KNRIGDDCILKK
+264 KK
-276 MLREE
+276 QIREGREE

-286 TEYGISGIPVM
+286 TDYGISGIPVM
-297 QLSGMAARLLE
+297 QISGMAARLLE
-308 SDRCVFVGMD
+308 SKQRVFVQID
-318 FLPEFSGDA
+318 FLPEFSDSA
-327 FRDEIQ
+327 FSDEIE
-333 RRLGED
+333 RRMRED

-373 NMDDARILQIL
+373 RIDDAGIRQIL
-384 QSMRDYTLEVT
+384 QSMREYTLEVI
-395 QVRSFR
+395 QVKSFK

-406 TGGILL
+406 SGGILL
-412 EDTDESFQ
+412 EDTDADFQ
-420 SRLQPGLYFAGEILD
+420 SRLQPGLFFAGEVLD
-435 ADGRCGGYN
+435 VDGRCGGYN
-444 LQWAFASGYI
+444 LQWAFATGYI
-454 AGLAAAHQGR
+454 AGLAAAHFRR

>member
-1 MERIQKKT
+1 MDLKPEMR

-65 ASCYN
+65 DSCYHTRTADKN
-70 TQAKDGKGDLLIRSV
+70 GSSLIHS
-85 LARYSPADQIR
+85 AIERYSPADQIR

-142 VRTIRRA
+142 VRKIRRSQ
-149 QGGSGPDA
+149 QGTKADDA
-157 PVFYVNCDR
+157 VFYVDCNDR
-166 PGDIAFDAVILC
+166 EARAFDTVILC

-197 ASFSHRIRTPL
+197 ASFSHKISTPL
-208 PALTALACRG
+208 PALTALECRG

-231 AVTLYC
+231 AVTLYT
-237 AGKNRGRGERF
+237 GN
-248 DHKRSDRDRLA
+248 D
-259 DSRSG
+259 
-264 KNRIGDDCILKK
+264 KK
-276 MLREE
+276 QIREGREE

-286 TEYGISGIPVM
+286 TDYGISGIPVM
-297 QLSGMAARLLE
+297 QISGMAARLLE
-308 SDRCVFVGMD
+308 SKQRVFVQID
-318 FLPEFSGDA
+318 FLPEFSDSA
-327 FRDEIQ
+327 FSDEIE
-333 RRLGED
+333 RRMRED

-373 NMDDARILQIL
+373 RIDDAGIRQIL
-384 QSMRDYTLEVT
+384 QSMREYTLEVI
-395 QVRSFR
+395 QVKSFK

-406 TGGILL
+406 SGGILL
-412 EDTDESFQ
+412 EDTDADFQ
-420 SRLQPGLYFAGEILD
+420 SRLQPGLFFAGEVLD
-435 ADGRCGGYN
+435 VDGRCGGYN
-444 LQWAFASGYI
+444 LQWAFATGYI
-454 AGLAAAHQGR
+454 AGLAAAHYCR

>member
-1 MERIQKKT
+1 MDLKPEMR

-65 ASCYN
+65 DSCYHTRTADKN
-70 TQAKDGKGDLLIRSV
+70 GSSLIHS
-85 LARYSPADQIR
+85 AIERYSPADQIR

-142 VRTIRRA
+142 VRKIRRSQ
-149 QGGSGPDA
+149 QGTKADDA
-157 PVFYVNCDR
+157 VFYVDCNDR
-166 PGDIAFDAVILC
+166 EARAFDTVILC

-197 ASFSHRIRTPL
+197 ASFSHKISTPL
-208 PALTALACRG
+208 PALTALECKG

-231 AVTLYC
+231 AVTLYT
-237 AGKNRGRGERF
+237 GN
-248 DHKRSDRDRLA
+248 D
-259 DSRSG
+259 
-264 KNRIGDDCILKK
+264 KK
-276 MLREE
+276 QIREGREE

-286 TEYGISGIPVM
+286 TDYGISGIPVM
-297 QLSGMAARLLE
+297 QISGMAARLLE
-308 SDRCVFVGMD
+308 SKQRVFVQID
-318 FLPEFSGDA
+318 FLPEFSDSA
-327 FRDEIQ
+327 FSDEIE
-333 RRLGED
+333 RRMRED

-373 NMDDARILQIL
+373 RIDDAGIRQIL
-384 QSMRDYTLEVT
+384 QSMREYTLEVI
-395 QVRSFR
+395 QVKSFK

-406 TGGILL
+406 SGGILL
-412 EDTDESFQ
+412 EDTDADFQ
-420 SRLQPGLYFAGEILD
+420 SRLQPGLFFAGEVLD
-435 ADGRCGGYN
+435 VDGRCGGYN
-444 LQWAFASGYI
+444 LQWAFATGYI
-454 AGLAAAHQGR
+454 AGLAAAHFRR

>member
-1 MERIQKKT
+1 MDLKPKMR

-65 ASCYN
+65 DSCYHTRTADKN
-70 TQAKDGKGDLLIRSV
+70 GSSLIHS
-85 LARYSPADQIR
+85 AIERYSPADQIR

-142 VRTIRRA
+142 VRKIRRSQ
-149 QGGSGPDA
+149 QGTKADDA
-157 PVFYVNCDR
+157 VFYVDCNDR
-166 PGDIAFDAVILC
+166 EARAFDTVILC

-197 ASFSHRIRTPL
+197 ASFSHKISTPL
-208 PALTALACRG
+208 PALTALECKG

-231 AVTLYC
+231 AVTLYT
-237 AGKNRGRGERF
+237 GN
-248 DHKRSDRDRLA
+248 D
-259 DSRSG
+259 
-264 KNRIGDDCILKK
+264 KK
-276 MLREE
+276 QIREGREE

-286 TEYGISGIPVM
+286 TDYGISGIPVM
-297 QLSGMAARLLE
+297 QISGMAARLLE
-308 SDRCVFVGMD
+308 SKQRVFVQID
-318 FLPEFSGDA
+318 FLPEFSDSA
-327 FRDEIQ
+327 FSDEIK
-333 RRLGED
+333 RRMKED

-373 NMDDARILQIL
+373 RIDDAGIRQIL
-384 QSMRDYTLEVT
+384 QSMREYTLEVI
-395 QVRSFR
+395 QVKSFK

-406 TGGILL
+406 SGGILL
-412 EDTDESFQ
+412 EDTDADFQ
-420 SRLQPGLYFAGEILD
+420 SRLQPGLFFAGEVLD
-435 ADGRCGGYN
+435 VDGRCGGYN
-444 LQWAFASGYI
+444 LQWAFATGYI
-454 AGLAAAHQGR
+454 AGLAAAHYCR

>member
-1 MERIQKKT
+1 MDLKPKMR

-65 ASCYN
+65 DSCYHTRTADKN
-70 TQAKDGKGDLLIRSV
+70 GSSLIHS
-85 LARYSPADQIR
+85 AIERYSPADQIR

-142 VRTIRRA
+142 VRKIRRSQ
-149 QGGSGPDA
+149 QGTKADDA
-157 PVFYVNCDR
+157 VFYVDCNDR
-166 PGDIAFDAVILC
+166 EARAFDTVILC

-208 PALTALACRG
+208 PALTALECKG

-231 AVTLYC
+231 AVTLYT
-237 AGKNRGRGERF
+237 GN
-248 DHKRSDRDRLA
+248 D
-259 DSRSG
+259 
-264 KNRIGDDCILKK
+264 KK
-276 MLREE
+276 QIREGREE

-286 TEYGISGIPVM
+286 TDYGISGIPVM
-297 QLSGMAARLLE
+297 QISGMAARLLE
-308 SDRCVFVGMD
+308 SKQRVFVQID
-318 FLPEFSGDA
+318 FLPEFSDSA
-327 FRDEIQ
+327 FSDEIE
-333 RRLGED
+333 RRMRED

-373 NMDDARILQIL
+373 RIDDAGIRQIL
-384 QSMRDYTLEVT
+384 QSMREYTLEVI
-395 QVRSFR
+395 QVKSFK

-406 TGGILL
+406 SGGILL
-412 EDTDESFQ
+412 EDTDADFQ
-420 SRLQPGLYFAGEILD
+420 SRLQLGLFFAGEVLD
-435 ADGRCGGYN
+435 VDGRCGGYN
-444 LQWAFASGYI
+444 LQWAFATGYI
-454 AGLAAAHQGR
+454 AGLAAAHYCR

>member
-1 MERIQKKT
+1 MDLKPKMR

-65 ASCYN
+65 DSCYHTRTADKN
-70 TQAKDGKGDLLIRSV
+70 GSSLIHS
-85 LARYSPADQIR
+85 AIERYSPADQIR

-142 VRTIRRA
+142 VRKIRRSQ
-149 QGGSGPDA
+149 QGTKADDA
-157 PVFYVNCDR
+157 VFYVDCNDR
-166 PGDIAFDAVILC
+166 EARAFDTVILC

-197 ASFSHRIRTPL
+197 ASFSHKISTPL
-208 PALTALACRG
+208 PALTALECKG

-231 AVTLYC
+231 AVTLYT
-237 AGKNRGRGERF
+237 GN
-248 DHKRSDRDRLA
+248 D
-259 DSRSG
+259 
-264 KNRIGDDCILKK
+264 KK
-276 MLREE
+276 QIREGREE

-286 TEYGISGIPVM
+286 TDYGISGIPVM
-297 QLSGMAARLLE
+297 QISGMAARLLE
-308 SDRCVFVGMD
+308 SKQRVFVQID
-318 FLPEFSGDA
+318 FLPEFSDSA
-327 FRDEIQ
+327 FSDEIE
-333 RRLGED
+333 RRMRED

-373 NMDDARILQIL
+373 RIDDAGIRQIL
-384 QSMRDYTLEVT
+384 QSMREYTLEVI
-395 QVRSFR
+395 QVKSFK

-406 TGGILL
+406 SGGILL
-412 EDTDESFQ
+412 EDTDADFQ
-420 SRLQPGLYFAGEILD
+420 SRLHPGLFFAGEVLD
-435 ADGRCGGYN
+435 VDGRCGGYN
-444 LQWAFASGYI
+444 LQWAFATGYI
-454 AGLAAAHQGR
+454 AGLAAAHYCR

>member
-1 MERIQKKT
+1 MDLKPKMR

-65 ASCYN
+65 DSCYHTRTADKN
-70 TQAKDGKGDLLIRSV
+70 GSSLIHS
-85 LARYSPADQIR
+85 AIERYSPADQIR

-133 GIRVHTGCP
+133 GIQVHTGCP
-142 VRTIRRA
+142 VRKIRRSQ
-149 QGGSGPDA
+149 QGTKADDA
-157 PVFYVNCDR
+157 VFYVDCNDR
-166 PGDIAFDAVILC
+166 EARAFDTVILC

-197 ASFSHRIRTPL
+197 ASFSHKISTPL
-208 PALTALACRG
+208 PALTALECRG

-231 AVTLYC
+231 AVTLYT
-237 AGKNRGRGERF
+237 GN
-248 DHKRSDRDRLA
+248 D
-259 DSRSG
+259 
-264 KNRIGDDCILKK
+264 KK
-276 MLREE
+276 QIREGREE

-286 TEYGISGIPVM
+286 TDYGISGIPVM
-297 QLSGMAARLLE
+297 QISGMAARLLE
-308 SDRCVFVGMD
+308 SKQRVFVQID
-318 FLPEFSGDA
+318 FLPEFSDSA
-327 FRDEIQ
+327 FSDEIE
-333 RRLGED
+333 RRMRED

-373 NMDDARILQIL
+373 RIDDAGIRQIL
-384 QSMRDYTLEVT
+384 QSMREYTLEVI
-395 QVRSFR
+395 QVKSFK

-406 TGGILL
+406 SGGIPL
-412 EDTDESFQ
+412 EDTDADFQ
-420 SRLQPGLYFAGEILD
+420 SRLQPGLFFAGEVLD
-435 ADGRCGGYN
+435 VDGRCGGYN
-444 LQWAFASGYI
+444 LQWAFATGYI
-454 AGLAAAHQGR
+454 AGLAAAHYCR

>member
-1 MERIQKKT
+1 MDLKPKMR

-65 ASCYN
+65 DSCYHTRTADKN
-70 TQAKDGKGDLLIRSV
+70 GSSLIHS
-85 LARYSPADQIR
+85 AIERYSPADQIR

-142 VRTIRRA
+142 VRKIRRSQ
-149 QGGSGPDA
+149 QGTKADDA
-157 PVFYVNCDR
+157 VFYVDCNDR
-166 PGDIAFDAVILC
+166 EARAFDTVLLC

-197 ASFSHRIRTPL
+197 ASFSHKISTPL
-208 PALTALACRG
+208 PALTALECKG

-231 AVTLYC
+231 AVTLYT
-237 AGKNRGRGERF
+237 GN
-248 DHKRSDRDRLA
+248 D
-259 DSRSG
+259 
-264 KNRIGDDCILKK
+264 KK
-276 MLREE
+276 QIRESREE

-286 TEYGISGIPVM
+286 TDYGISGIPVM
-297 QLSGMAARLLE
+297 QISGMAARLLE
-308 SDRCVFVGMD
+308 SKQRVFVQID
-318 FLPEFSGDA
+318 FLPEFSDSA
-327 FRDEIQ
+327 FSDEIE
-333 RRLGED
+333 RRMRED

-373 NMDDARILQIL
+373 RIDDAGIRQIL
-384 QSMRDYTLEVT
+384 QSMREYTLEVI
-395 QVRSFR
+395 QVKSFK

-406 TGGILL
+406 SGGILL
-412 EDTDESFQ
+412 EDTDADFQ
-420 SRLQPGLYFAGEILD
+420 SRLQPGLFFAGEVLD
-435 ADGRCGGYN
+435 VDGRCGGYN
-444 LQWAFASGYI
+444 LQWAFATGYI
-454 AGLAAAHQGR
+454 AGLAAAHYCR

>member
-1 MERIQKKT
+1 MDLKPKMR

-65 ASCYN
+65 DSCYHTRTADKN
-70 TQAKDGKGDLLIRSV
+70 GSSLIHS
-85 LARYSPADQIR
+85 AIERYSPADQIR

-142 VRTIRRA
+142 VRKIRRSQ
-149 QGGSGPDA
+149 QGTKADDA
-157 PVFYVNCDR
+157 VFYVDCNDR
-166 PGDIAFDAVILC
+166 EARAFDTVILC

-208 PALTALACRG
+208 PALTALECKG

-231 AVTLYC
+231 AVTLYT
-237 AGKNRGRGERF
+237 GN
-248 DHKRSDRDRLA
+248 D
-259 DSRSG
+259 
-264 KNRIGDDCILKK
+264 KK
-276 MLREE
+276 QIREGREE

-286 TEYGISGIPVM
+286 TDYGISGIPVM
-297 QLSGMAARLLE
+297 QISGMAARLLE
-308 SDRCVFVGMD
+308 SKQRVFVQID
-318 FLPEFSGDA
+318 FLPEFSDSA
-327 FRDEIQ
+327 FSDEIE
-333 RRLGED
+333 RRMRED

-373 NMDDARILQIL
+373 RIDDAGIRQIL
-384 QSMRDYTLEVT
+384 QSMREYTLEVI
-395 QVRSFR
+395 QVKSFK

-406 TGGILL
+406 SGGILL
-412 EDTDESFQ
+412 EDTDADFQ
-420 SRLQPGLYFAGEILD
+420 SRLQPGLFFAGEVLD
-435 ADGRCGGYN
+435 VDGRCGGYN
-444 LQWAFASGYI
+444 LQWAFATGYI
-454 AGLAAAHQGR
+454 AGLAAAHFRR

>member
-1 MERIQKKT
+1 MDLKPKMR

-65 ASCYN
+65 DSCYHTRTADKN
-70 TQAKDGKGDLLIRSV
+70 GSSLIHS
-85 LARYSPADQIR
+85 AIERYSPADQIR

-142 VRTIRRA
+142 VRKIRRSQ
-149 QGGSGPDA
+149 QGTKADDA
-157 PVFYVNCDR
+157 VFYVDCNDR
-166 PGDIAFDAVILC
+166 EARAFDTVILC

-197 ASFSHRIRTPL
+197 ASFSHKISTPL
-208 PALTALACRG
+208 PALTALECKG

-231 AVTLYC
+231 AVTLYT
-237 AGKNRGRGERF
+237 GN
-248 DHKRSDRDRLA
+248 D
-259 DSRSG
+259 
-264 KNRIGDDCILKK
+264 KK
-276 MLREE
+276 QIREGREE

-286 TEYGISGIPVM
+286 TDYGISGIPVM
-297 QLSGMAARLLE
+297 QISGMAAILLE
-308 SDRCVFVGMD
+308 SKQRVFVQID
-318 FLPEFSGDA
+318 FLPEFSDSA
-327 FRDEIQ
+327 FSDEIE
-333 RRLGED
+333 RRMRED

-373 NMDDARILQIL
+373 RIDDAGIRQIL
-384 QSMRDYTLEVT
+384 QSMREYTLEVI
-395 QVRSFR
+395 QVKSFK

-406 TGGILL
+406 SGGILL
-412 EDTDESFQ
+412 EDTDADFQ
-420 SRLQPGLYFAGEILD
+420 SRLQPGLFFAGEVLD
-435 ADGRCGGYN
+435 VDGRCGGYN
-444 LQWAFASGYI
+444 LQWAFATGYI
-454 AGLAAAHQGR
+454 AGLAAAHYCR

>member
-1 MERIQKKT
+1 MDLKPKMR

-65 ASCYN
+65 DSCYHTRTADKN
-70 TQAKDGKGDLLIRSV
+70 GSSLIHS
-85 LARYSPADQIR
+85 AIERYSPADQIR

-142 VRTIRRA
+142 VRKIRRSQ
-149 QGGSGPDA
+149 QGTKADDA
-157 PVFYVNCDR
+157 VFYVDCNDR
-166 PGDIAFDAVILC
+166 EARAFDTVILC

-208 PALTALACRG
+208 PALTALECKG

-231 AVTLYC
+231 AVTLYT
-237 AGKNRGRGERF
+237 GN
-248 DHKRSDRDRLA
+248 D
-259 DSRSG
+259 
-264 KNRIGDDCILKK
+264 KK
-276 MLREE
+276 QIREGREE

-286 TEYGISGIPVM
+286 TDYGISGIPVM
-297 QLSGMAARLLE
+297 QISGMAARLLE
-308 SDRCVFVGMD
+308 SKQRVFVQID
-318 FLPEFSGDA
+318 FLPEFSDSA
-327 FRDEIQ
+327 FSDEIK
-333 RRLGED
+333 RRMKED

-373 NMDDARILQIL
+373 RIDDAGIRQIL
-384 QSMRDYTLEVT
+384 QSMREYTLEVI
-395 QVRSFR
+395 QVKSFK

-406 TGGILL
+406 SGGIPL
-412 EDTDESFQ
+412 EETDADFQ
-420 SRLQPGLYFAGEILD
+420 SRLQPGLFFAGEVLD
-435 ADGRCGGYN
+435 VDGRCGGYN
-444 LQWAFASGYI
+444 LQWAFATGYI
-454 AGLAAAHQGR
+454 AGLAAAHYCR

>member
-1 MERIQKKT
+1 MDLKPEMR

-65 ASCYN
+65 DSCYHTRTADKN
-70 TQAKDGKGDLLIRSV
+70 GSSLIHS
-85 LARYSPADQIR
+85 AIERYSPADQIR

-142 VRTIRRA
+142 VRKIRRSQ
-149 QGGSGPDA
+149 QGTKADDA
-157 PVFYVNCDR
+157 VFYVDCNDR
-166 PGDIAFDAVILC
+166 EARAFDTVILC

-197 ASFSHRIRTPL
+197 ASFSHKISTPL
-208 PALTALACRG
+208 PALTALECRG

-231 AVTLYC
+231 AVTLYT
-237 AGKNRGRGERF
+237 GN
-248 DHKRSDRDRLA
+248 D
-259 DSRSG
+259 
-264 KNRIGDDCILKK
+264 KK
-276 MLREE
+276 QIREGREE

-286 TEYGISGIPVM
+286 TDYGISGIPVM
-297 QLSGMAARLLE
+297 QISGIAARLLE
-308 SDRCVFVGMD
+308 SKQRVFVQID
-318 FLPEFSGDA
+318 FLPEFSDSA
-327 FRDEIQ
+327 FSDEIE
-333 RRLGED
+333 RRMRED

-373 NMDDARILQIL
+373 RIDDAGIRQIL
-384 QSMRDYTLEVT
+384 QSMREYTLEVI
-395 QVRSFR
+395 QVKSFK

-406 TGGILL
+406 SGGILL
-412 EDTDESFQ
+412 EDTDADFQ
-420 SRLQPGLYFAGEILD
+420 SRLQPGLFFAGEVLD
-435 ADGRCGGYN
+435 VDGRCGGYN
-444 LQWAFASGYI
+444 LQWAFATGYI
-454 AGLAAAHQGR
+454 AGLAAAHYCR